1 MKRTTGR
8 WPQAAPVT
16 ASPEPAAPAEKPTVT
31 TEAHPQ
37 SRLGPLSVDIGRS
50 VYGTVLVMTVL
61 AIDTTHGTPGYLD
74 AAAAVVG
81 AMVAT
86 FLAHLFADVL
96 SEFARTGGP
105 HGAGRGTVAGLARV
119 DLVFPALA
127 VVPVVVLVIGALG
140 AWQPETAIQ
149 IIGGLGVTFMVV
161 VGGLGGRR
169 AGFARW
175 GIVACAAASGVLG
188 AVLLVVQVLLEG

>member
-1 MKRTTGR
+1 MN
-8 WPQAAPVT
+8 
-16 ASPEPAAPAEKPTVT
+16 T
-31 TEAHPQ
+31 TEAHPR
-37 SRLGPLSVDIGRS
+37 SRLGPLPVDIGRS

-105 HGAGRGTVAGLARV
+105 HGAGGGTVAGLARV
-119 DLVFPALA
+119 DLVFLAL
-127 VVPVVVLVIGALG
+127 PLVAL
-140 AWQPETAIQ
+140 TRRD
-149 IIGGLGVTFMVV
+149 
-161 VGGLGGRR
+161 VGR
-169 AGFARW
+169 AGWFATPTPGNTRP
-175 GIVACAAASGVLG
+175 CPASVRRPRSTSTGCTSPKSRPR
-188 AVLLVVQVLLEG
+188 